1 MPARKALEAE
11 VSGTKSQNFKA
22 ALHVLSGGLSQG
34 ALLGAILRVAVVM
47 GILSIWQVTTFAL
60 QINPYI
66 FPSPLDVFSTLVASI
81 DFLAMHMFVTLY
93 EAILGFAIAVVVGV
107 GLAIILSHF
116 RRFRDASY
124 PVIMFVQTMPKVALA
139 PVLLLWFGYGLI
151 PKLAISFLASFFPI
165 LINTMTGLT
174 TIDEELLYLTKVLGA
189 TPSQVYRKVRLANAL
204 PYMFAGFKVGITLA
218 VLGAVVAE
226 FVSSEHGLG
235 FIIVTA
241 QGQFRT
247 DLAFAAIFLLSL
259 IGLGLF
265 YTIEFLRRLVM
276 PWQSEEL

>member
-1 MPARKALEAE
+1 MPARDVLEAE
-11 VSGTKSQNFKA
+11 VSGTKSRSFKA
-22 ALHVLSGGLSQG
+22 ALRVFSGGLSRG

-47 GILSIWQVTTFAL
+47 GILSIWQIMTFAL

-66 FPSPLDVFSTLVASI
+66 FPSPLDVFSALVASI
-81 DFLAMHMFVTLY
+81 DFLAMHMLVTLY
-93 EAILGFAIAVVVGV
+93 EAIFGFAIAVVVGV
-107 GLAIILSHF
+107 GLAIFLSHF
-116 RRFRDASY
+116 RRVRDASY
-124 PVIMFVQTMPKVALA
+124 PIIMFVQTMPKVALA

-226 FVSSEHGLG
+226 FVSSEYGLG

-276 PWQSEEL
+276 PWLSEEV

>member
-1 MPARKALEAE
+1 MPARDVLEAE
-11 VSGTKSQNFKA
+11 VSGTKSRSFKA

-116 RRFRDASY
+116 RRVRDASY

-165 LINTMTGLT
+165 LINTMTGPT

-276 PWQSEEL
+276 PWQSEEV

>member
-1 MPARKALEAE
+1 MPARNALKAE
-11 VSGTKSQNFKA
+11 VTGTKSQNFKA
-22 ALHVLSGGLSQG
+22 PLRVISGGLSQG

-47 GILSIWQVTTFAL
+47 GILSIWQIMTFAL

-66 FPSPLDVFSTLVASI
+66 FPSPLEVFSTLVASI

-107 GLAIILSHF
+107 GLAIFLSHF
-116 RRFRDASY
+116 RRVRDASY
-124 PVIMFVQTMPKVALA
+124 PIIMFVQTMPKVALA

-165 LINTMTGLT
+165 LVNTMTGLT

-226 FVSSEHGLG
+226 FVSSEYGLG

>member
-1 MPARKALEAE
+1 MPARDVLEAE
-11 VSGTKSQNFKA
+11 VSGTKSRSFKA
-22 ALHVLSGGLSQG
+22 ALRVFSGALSQG

-47 GILSIWQVTTFAL
+47 GILSIWQIMTFVL

-66 FPSPLDVFSTLVASI
+66 FPSPLDVFSTLVSSI
-81 DFLAMHMFVTLY
+81 DFLAMHMLITLY

-107 GLAIILSHF
+107 GLAIFLSHF
-116 RRFRDASY
+116 RRIRDASY

-165 LINTMTGLT
+165 LINTVTGLT

-265 YTIEFLRRLVM
+265 YTIEFLRRIVM
-276 PWQSEEL
+276 PWQSEEV